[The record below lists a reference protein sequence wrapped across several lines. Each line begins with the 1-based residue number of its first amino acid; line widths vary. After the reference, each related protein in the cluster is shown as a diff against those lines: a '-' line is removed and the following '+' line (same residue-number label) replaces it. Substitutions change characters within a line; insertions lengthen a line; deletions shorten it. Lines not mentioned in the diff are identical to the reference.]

1 MFYIK
6 IIIKNNFPSVWLVY
20 NAHVESP
27 TWRVFLSVFCVHNS
41 A

>member
-20 NAHVESP
+20 NASVENP
-27 TWRVFLSVFCVHNS
+27 TQRVFLSVFCVHNS